1 MDDGV
6 GVFQKGSDVSRVQL
20 LEVIT
25 ADSWKGP
32 FDHIEKTKAL
42 LCSQRVM
49 MFERE
54 VGCDPNTQIFLQVER
69 GDVTSLCVIVD
80 DESIRRGASKG
91 HMSALSVVDGK
102 VPRDWPVL

>member
-1 MDDGV
+1 MDDGA
-6 GVFQKGSDVSRVQL
+6 GVFQKGWDVSSVEL

-25 ADSWKGP
+25 ADSCKGP

-42 LCSQRVM
+42 LRSQRVM

-54 VGCDPNTQIFLQVER
+54 VGCDPNTQIFLKVER
-69 GDVTSLCVIVD
+69 GDVTCLGAIVD

-91 HMSALSVVDGK
+91 HMSALGVVDGK
-102 VPRDWPVL
+102 VPRD